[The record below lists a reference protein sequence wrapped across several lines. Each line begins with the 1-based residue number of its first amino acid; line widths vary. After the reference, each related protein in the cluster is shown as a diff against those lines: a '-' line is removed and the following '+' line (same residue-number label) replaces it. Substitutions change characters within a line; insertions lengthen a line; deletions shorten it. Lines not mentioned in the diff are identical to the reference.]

1 MVFETSLNQYGR
13 LTYPISQTVIFFHNP
28 VVDSHS
34 PKGELVEFIDSQVTI
49 SGQFFTDELCVWQEM
64 RAD

>member
-49 SGQFFTDELCVWQEM
+49 SGQFFTDE
-64 RAD
+64 